1 MLLLLNIVSASQENK
16 DSLNFYTLRHLIR
29 QPTPTENP
37 ALLLML
43 HSYGSNEQDLF
54 SFASELPDELLI
66 VSAQA
71 PMSMGFGQYAWYT
84 ISFGADDSKFS
95 DIPEAI
101 HARDLI
107 IQFIDELQETYHF
120 DPKRSFLMGFSQGTI
135 LSYAVTLTA
144 PDKIKNILALSG
156 YINDEMIVL
165 SKDKEELKELSF
177 FCSHGSVDPVIPVEW
192 ARKLPKQLDNYAVQY
207 VYKEYYAGHGIV
219 PNNIND
225 FKNWIND
232 ILLR

>member
-1 MLLLLNIVSASQENK
+1 MSCGHTHRTWRLSGKINNM
-16 DSLNFYTLRHLIR
+16 NYTLKHLIR
-29 QPTPTENP
+29 KPKTPTKNP

-43 HSYGSNEQDLF
+43 HGYGSNEQDLF

-120 DPKRSFLMGFSQGTI
+120 DPKRSF
-135 LSYAVTLTA
+135 
-144 PDKIKNILALSG
+144 
-156 YINDEMIVL
+156 
-165 SKDKEELKELSF
+165 
-177 FCSHGSVDPVIPVEW
+177 
-192 ARKLPKQLDNYAVQY
+192 QY
-207 VYKEYYAGHGIV
+207 GYKEYYAGHGIV
-219 PNNIND
+219 PNNINN
-225 FKNWIND
+225 FKSWIND